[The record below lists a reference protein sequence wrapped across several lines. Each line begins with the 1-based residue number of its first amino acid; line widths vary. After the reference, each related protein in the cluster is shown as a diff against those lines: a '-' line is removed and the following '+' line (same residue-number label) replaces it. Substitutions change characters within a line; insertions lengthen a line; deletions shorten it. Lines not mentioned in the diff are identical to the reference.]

1 MYEYLEEER
10 APDLESI
17 LADFMTY
24 QASSKGSCYGMQ
36 QQGTQFQRNQFSTGY
51 QWESFWQPNY
61 HDKTEGVLNLDDL
74 LMQFKDTVES
84 MQQAFRRIA
93 TKISKLVD
101 DMASAAAKQEEERAK
116 IETDKGRTRIK

>member
-10 APDLESI
+10 VPDLKSI

-36 QQGTQFQRNQFSTGY
+36 QQGTQFQRNQSSAGY

-61 HDKTEGVLNLDDL
+61 YDKAEGVLNLDDV
-74 LMQFKDTVES
+74 LMQFKDTIES
-84 MQQAFRRIA
+84 MQ
-93 TKISKLVD
+93 
-101 DMASAAAKQEEERAK
+101 
-116 IETDKGRTRIK
+116 